1 MSVTGVSGVGS
12 SATTASAAKA
22 NVDYQSFLKLLVAEI
37 LKLLVAEMKNQD
49 PTEPMDSTQY
59 IAQLAS
65 FSQVEQSIQVNSKL
79 DSLLQLTQLTQA
91 GSIIGKTVTSADDS
105 VSGVVNSV
113 TLTSEGLVA
122 VLDTGDK
129 VLIGDGVTLS
139 QD

>member
-1 MSVTGVSGVGS
+1 MAVTGVSGVS
-12 SATTASAAKA
+12 STTATSAAKA
-22 NVDYQSFLKLLVAEI
+22 NVDYESF

-49 PTEPMDSTQY
+49 PTEPMDSSQY

-113 TLTSEGLVA
+113 KLTSEGLVA
-122 VLDTGDK
+122 VLDTGDSL
-129 VLIGDGVTLS
+129 LIGDGVTIS
-139 QD
+139 ED

>member
-1 MSVTGVSGVGS
+1 MAVTGVSGVS
-12 SATTASAAKA
+12 STTTTSAAKA
-22 NVDYQSFLKLLVAEI
+22 NVDYESF

-49 PTEPMDSTQY
+49 PTEPMDSSQY

-113 TLTSEGLVA
+113 KLTSEGLVA
-122 VLDTGDK
+122 VLDTGDSL
-129 VLIGDGVTLS
+129 LIGDGVTIS
-139 QD
+139 ED

>member
-1 MSVTGVSGVGS
+1 MSVTGVNGVGS
-12 SATTASAAKA
+12 SATTTSAAKA
-22 NVDYQSFLKLLVAEI
+22 NVDYQSFLKLLVAE
-37 LKLLVAEMKNQD
+37 MKNQD
-49 PTEPMDSTQY
+49 PTQPMDSTQY

-79 DSLLQLTQLTQA
+79 DSLLQLSQLTQA

-129 VLIGDGVTLS
+129 LLIGDGVTIS
-139 QD
+139 ED

>member
-1 MSVTGVSGVGS
+1 MAVTGVSGVS
-12 SATTASAAKA
+12 STTATSAAKA
-22 NVDYQSFLKLLVAEI
+22 NVDYESF

-49 PTEPMDSTQY
+49 PTEPMDSSQY

-91 GSIIGKTVTSADDS
+91 GSIIGRTVTSADDS

-113 TLTSEGLVA
+113 KLTSEGLVA
-122 VLDTGDK
+122 VLDTGDSL
-129 VLIGDGVTLS
+129 LIGDGVTIS
-139 QD
+139 ED

>member
-22 NVDYQSFLKLLVAEI
+22 NVDYQSF